1 MQLILSHHLT
11 MAGRVELV
19 TGPMFAGKSTY
30 LKNIYQ
36 QENGGNKHCL
46 FVKHSLETRY
56 GCGTGTI
63 VTHAGEVI
71 EGCTT
76 VSSIKELISVLPE
89 VVDVILIDEGQFFT
103 DLVLVNR
110 LADKGK
116 RIVIAALDGT
126 SDQQMFSPIH
136 KLLPY
141 TNSIVKLASKC
152 MICKIDTK
160 EAPFTVRFGNDN
172 DNNVICVGGAEMYA
186 AACRDCYKKINKKKN
201 KGKLVVLEGG
211 DRCGKSTQAKLL
223 LTNKNSPLYGGEYMC
238 FPDRSSH
245 TGKLIN
251 DYLTKK
257 IELDDHA
264 AHLLFSANR
273 WEVCSKIKQLLDD
286 GIHVVMDR
294 YYYSGIVFS
303 LARGVDT
310 VEWCSASDEGL
321 PQPDLVLLMLL
332 DVEKCSNRD
341 TFGVERFETNSIQE
355 RARALFLDL
364 ANKDEKNVW
373 IKVDARGT
381 IEEVQTKI
389 INIVY
394 NIVEE

>member
-1 MQLILSHHLT
+1 

-30 LKNIYQ
+30 LKTYTNKKMEAINIA
-36 QENGGNKHCL
+36 CL
-46 FVKHSLETRY
+46 SNTPETRY

-186 AACRDCYKKINKKKN
+186 AAPDCYKKLTRKEQ
-201 KGKLVVLEGG
+201 GKLVVLEGG

-321 PQPDLVLLMLL
+321 QPDLVLLMLL